1 MDFSLRRPHIVFLIW
16 FLQSSF
22 NNARS
27 TGRIIR
33 SIFLFRIY
41 LQPTI
46 NHPFSNESFCISKIW
61 FKNPTIF
68 STSCSKRNY
77 LFQGPISRTMSA
89 SFWQDIGQSE
99 FSLPRLICVAFV
111 WNGLLVLSR
120 DGMLVVYTISKV
132 GDGTNLIFYCR
143 ASHNYFSFTYRFH
156 CMIFLTM
163 KIFARECCQI
173 FLCFTVQDAIPV
185 SA

>member
-1 MDFSLRRPHIVFLIW
+1 MSLEVPGVSFALFFSSVFIYNQQSTILFQTKASASRKIGSKSQQSFQQVVPSGTTFFKVQ
-16 FLQSSF
+16 FLQQCQPAF
-22 NNARS
+22 V
-27 TGRIIR
+27 
-33 SIFLFRIY
+33 SI
-41 LQPTI
+41 
-46 NHPFSNESFCISKIW
+46 C
-61 FKNPTIF
+61 
-68 STSCSKRNY
+68 
-77 LFQGPISRTMSA
+77 
-89 SFWQDIGQSE
+89 QSE

-143 ASHNYFSFTYRFH
+143 ASHNYFSLTYRFH
-156 CMIFLTM
+156 CVIFLTM

-173 FLCFTVQDAIPV
+173 FLCYTVQDAIPV